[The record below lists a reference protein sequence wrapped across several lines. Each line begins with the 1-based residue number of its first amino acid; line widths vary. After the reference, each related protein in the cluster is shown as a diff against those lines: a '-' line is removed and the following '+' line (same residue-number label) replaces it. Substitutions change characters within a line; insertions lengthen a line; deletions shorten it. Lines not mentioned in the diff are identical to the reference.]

1 MRTGIVVSAIAH
13 VVLLTIGLIN
23 LGQAKPLEPVTESI
37 AVDLVPI
44 SDVSS
49 IRVGSLDS
57 KVVETPTPSAVETN
71 KPIEAKPGNTEQKP
85 ITISVTNDG
94 AIFLGEQPVAIG
106 DLVAQVAASAVNGT
120 EDRIYVRGDLAA
132 NYGSVMQVMGALS
145 GAGYAKI
152 GLITEQAPQQD
163 Q

>member
-1 MRTGIVVSAIAH
+1 MAMAVSGGGSGGGRRRGRRRGGGSKPMSEIN
-13 VVLLTIGLIN
+13 VTPMVDVMLVLLIVFMV
-23 LGQAKPLEPVTESI
+23 AAPLMTVG
-37 AVDLVPI
+37 VPI
-44 SDVSS
+44 D
-49 IRVGSLDS
+49 LP
-57 KVVETPTPSAVETN
+57 KTQAQQL
-71 KPIEAKPGNTEQKP
+71 NTEQKP

-94 AIFLGEQPVAIG
+94 AIFLGDQPVAID
-106 DLVAQVAASAVNGT
+106 DLVTQVAASAVNGT